1 MLFRCF
7 ARWKGT
13 LMKRKNK
20 IKEWF
25 SVQLVKNPGR
35 MVLAVILLFN
45 IVFFL
50 LSAVIISA
58 LSLEGTEKMGF
69 IEAAVCTITM
79 ILDAGCIQFVI
90 ADIGKS
96 GIAITLVCLSV
107 VLIGMIS
114 FTGSVIG
121 YVTNYISHFIEN
133 ANAGKRKL
141 DLHNHFVILNWNSR
155 ASEIINDMLYS
166 DGKQKVVVLVQSRK
180 EEIEQEIEERLSDT
194 INRENQALQKKYSS
208 LPFLSRCIA
217 IRKERFKKNVV
228 VMVREGDVF
237 SSKQLDDISLSA
249 ARAIIILGKDINNT
263 VCKFEHRQRTEEINR
278 GNSQTIKTL
287 MQVSDITS
295 DEQSADNQK
304 IIVEITDSWTL
315 ELVKKIIAAK
325 EVKGKCNIIPVKVN
339 EVLGQI
345 LSQFCLMPELN
356 YAYSELFSNKGAE
369 FHSEQRPY
377 EDEISFAVGYFEKHN
392 HALPITTI
400 KKGED
405 AFAFYVADG
414 DKDIHKKSAVSR
426 TDYSVSLKKDYWME
440 RKNVVILGHNSK
452 CKHIMAGFAA
462 FSNEWKRNGDEI
474 VRIVVIDDKKSL
486 EKMNYYKEYP
496 FVIKTVEADIYDKDI
511 ICSTIDEFVSSNEE
525 DTSVLIL
532 SDDSALN
539 EDTDASAL
547 ANLVYVRDIITKKIQ
562 ENPDFDVESI
572 DVIVEIIDP
581 KHHDIVNS
589 YSVNNVVIS
598 NRYISK
604 MITQI
609 SEFEALFDFYNDIL
623 SYDEETS
630 EEYSSKEIYIKK
642 VKRYFDTLPGETTAD
657 QLVRAI
663 YNASIDEERM
673 GFVNPTVALGYV
685 KPGGKVKIFGGDLT
699 QIKVKL
705 EERDKLV
712 LFSAH

>member
-1 MLFRCF
+1 MV
-7 ARWKGT
+7 
-13 LMKRKNK
+13 NK

-25 SVQLVKNPGR
+25 SVQLIKNPGK

-45 IVFFL
+45 IIFFL
-50 LSAVIISA
+50 VAALVISA
-58 LSLEGTEKMGF
+58 LSLDGTEKMGF
-69 IEAAVCTITM
+69 IEAAICTITM
-79 ILDAGCIQFVI
+79 ILDAGCIQFVV

-96 GIAITLVCLSV
+96 GIAITIVCLVV

-121 YVTNYISHFIEN
+121 YVTNYISNFIEN
-133 ANAGKRKL
+133 ANSGKRKL
-141 DLHNHFVILNWNSR
+141 NLQNHFVILNWNSR

-166 DGKQKVVVLVQSRK
+166 DEKQKVVVLVQSRK
-180 EEIEQEIEERLSDT
+180 EEIEKEIEERLADT
-194 INRENQALQKKYSS
+194 VNRENLSVQKKYET
-208 LPFLSRCIA
+208 LTWIKRKFA
-217 IRKERFKKNVV
+217 VRKEQFKKNVV

-237 SSKQLDDISLSA
+237 SAKQLNDISLSK
-249 ARAIIILGKDINNT
+249 ARAVIILGNDINNT
-263 VCKFEHRQRTEEINR
+263 ICKFEHRERIEESSR

-287 MQVSDITS
+287 MQVSDITA
-295 DEQSADNQK
+295 DEKSADNQK
-304 IIVEITDSWTL
+304 IIVEITDLWTL
-315 ELVKKIIAAK
+315 ELVEKIIEAK
-325 EVKGKCNIIPVKVN
+325 QVEGKCNIIPVRVN

-356 YAYSELFSNKGAE
+356 SAYSELFSNRGAE
-369 FHSEQRPY
+369 FHSERYPY
-377 EDEISFAVGYFEKHN
+377 EDEISFANNYFANHN
-392 HALPITTI
+392 HALPITTM
-400 KKGED
+400 KKGND
-405 AFAFYVADG
+405 TFAFYVADC
-414 DKDIHKKSAVSR
+414 DKDIHKKSAVATSNYR
-426 TDYSVSLKKDYWME
+426 VSLKKDYWME

-452 CKHIMAGFAA
+452 CKHIMSGFTA
-462 FSNEWKRNGDEI
+462 FSNEWKRNGEEI

-496 FVIKTVEADIYDKDI
+496 FVIRTVEADIYDKDK
-511 ICSTIDEFVSSNEE
+511 ICSTIDEFVSDNEE

-539 EDTDASAL
+539 EDIDAKAL
-547 ANLVYVRDIITKKIQ
+547 ANLVYVRDIITNKIKK
-562 ENPDFDVESI
+562 NPNFDAESI

-623 SYDEETS
+623 SYDEENS
-630 EEYSSKEIYIKK
+630 QNYCSKEIYVKK
-642 VKRYFDTLPGETTAD
+642 VRRYFDELPEKTTAD
-657 QLVRAI
+657 QLIRAI
-663 YNASIDEERM
+663 YNASIDEKKM
-673 GFVNPTVALGYV
+673 GVINPTIALGYV
-685 KPGGKVKIFGGDLT
+685 KPGGKIKIFGGDLT
-699 QIKVKL
+699 QIEVKL
-705 EERDKLV
+705 EEKDKLI

>member
-1 MLFRCF
+1 
-7 ARWKGT
+7 
-13 LMKRKNK
+13 MKSK

-25 SVQLVKNPGR
+25 SIQLVKNPGR
-35 MVLAVILLFN
+35 MVLGVILLFN
-45 IVFFL
+45 ILFFL
-50 LSAVIISA
+50 LAALIISA
-58 LSLEGTEKMGF
+58 LSLDGTEKMGF
-69 IEAAVCTITM
+69 VEAAFCTITM
-79 ILDAGCIQFVI
+79 ILDAGCIQFVV

-96 GIAITLVCLSV
+96 GIAITIVCLLV

-133 ANAGKRKL
+133 ANAGRRKL
-141 DLHNHFVILNWNSR
+141 NLHNHFVILNWNSR
-155 ASEIINDMLYS
+155 ASEIVNDMLYS
-166 DGKQKVVVLVQSRK
+166 DEKQKVVVLVQSRK
-180 EEIEQEIEERLSDT
+180 EAIEKEIDERLSDT
-194 INRENQALQKKYSS
+194 VTRENQAIINKYKA
-208 LPFLSRCIA
+208 LPFFARQLA
-217 IRKERFKKNVV
+217 IFKNRFKRNVV

-237 SSKQLDDISLSA
+237 SSKQLSDISLKS
-249 ARAIIILGKDINNT
+249 ARAVIILGNDINNT
-263 VCKFEHRQRTEEINR
+263 ICKFEHKEKIEESSR

-295 DEQSADNQK
+295 DEMSADNQK
-304 IIVEITDSWTL
+304 IVVEITDAWTL
-315 ELVKKIIAAK
+315 ELVEKIITAK
-325 EVKGKCNIIPVKVN
+325 QVKGKCNIIPVKVN

-356 YAYSELFSNKGAE
+356 SAYSELFSNKGAE
-369 FHSEQRPY
+369 FHSEEYPY
-377 EDEISFAVGYFEKHN
+377 VDEIEFATSYFKSHN
-392 HALPITTI
+392 HALPITTMKNGSESYAI
-400 KKGED
+400 
-405 AFAFYVADG
+405 YVTDS
-414 DKDIHKKSAVSR
+414 DKDIHRKSEVIES
-426 TDYSVSLKKDYWME
+426 DYSVSLKKDYWME

-462 FSNEWKRNGDEI
+462 FSNEWKRNNEEI

-486 EKMNYYKEYP
+486 EKQNYYKDYP
-496 FVIKTVEADIYDKDI
+496 FVIKTVEADIYDKDL
-511 ICSTIDEFVSSNEE
+511 ICSTINKFVSENEE

-539 EDTDASAL
+539 EDIDASAL
-547 ANLVYVRDIITKKIQ
+547 ANLVYVRDIITKKI
-562 ENPDFDVESI
+562 EEDPNFDVESI

-623 SYDEETS
+623 SYDEENS
-630 EEYSSKEIYIKK
+630 ENYSSKEVYIKK
-642 VKRYFDTLPGETTAD
+642 VKRYFDEIPAETTAD

-663 YNASIDEERM
+663 YNASIDDEKM
-673 GFVNPTVALGYV
+673 GVANPTIALGYV
-685 KPGGKVKIFGGDLT
+685 KPGEKVKIFGGDLT

-705 EERDKLV
+705 EDRDKLV

>member
-1 MLFRCF
+1 M
-7 ARWKGT
+7 
-13 LMKRKNK
+13 NK

-25 SVQLVKNPGR
+25 SVQLVKNPGK

-45 IVFFL
+45 IIFFL

-96 GIAITLVCLSV
+96 GIAITLVCLAV

-133 ANAGKRKL
+133 ANANKRKL
-141 DLHNHFVILNWNSR
+141 SLQNHFVILNWNSR
-155 ASEIINDMLYS
+155 ASEIVNDMLYS
-166 DGKQKVVVLVQSRK
+166 DEKQKVVVLVQSRK
-180 EEIEQEIEERLSDT
+180 DEIEKEIDERLSDT
-194 INRENQALQKKYSS
+194 INRENSAIQKRYSH
-208 LPFLSRCIA
+208 LPFIVRRIKFL
-217 IRKERFKKNVV
+217 KERFKKNVV

-237 SSKQLDDISLSA
+237 SSKQLNDISLSK
-249 ARAIIILGKDINNT
+249 ARAVIILGNDINNT
-263 VCKFEHRQRTEEINR
+263 ICKFEHKERIDESGK

-287 MQVSDITS
+287 MQVSDITA
-295 DEQSADNQK
+295 DERSADNQK
-304 IIVEITDSWTL
+304 IIVEITDEWTL
-315 ELVKKIIAAK
+315 ELVKKIIDAK
-325 EVKGKCNIIPVKVN
+325 QVKGKCNIIPVKVN

-356 YAYSELFSNKGAE
+356 SAYSELFSNRGAE
-369 FHSEQRPY
+369 FHSEHHTY
-377 EDEISFAVGYFEKHN
+377 EDEISFAKNYFKNHN
-392 HALPITTI
+392 HALPITVM
-400 KKGED
+400 KNGEE
-405 AFAFYVADG
+405 AFAFYVADN
-414 DKDIHKKSAVSR
+414 DKDIHKKSAVLN
-426 TDYSVSLKKDYWME
+426 TDYSVSLNKDYWME

-452 CKHIMAGFAA
+452 CKYIMAGFAA
-462 FSNEWKRNGDEI
+462 FSNEWKRDSEEI

-486 EKMNYYKEYP
+486 EKMNYYKDYP
-496 FVIKTVEADIYDKDI
+496 FVVETVEADIYDKDI
-511 ICSTIDEFVSSNEE
+511 ICSTIDRFVSSNEE

-539 EDTDASAL
+539 EDIDASAL
-547 ANLVYVRDIITKKIQ
+547 ANLVYVRDIITKKMK
-562 ENPDFDVESI
+562 ENPAFDVESI

-623 SYDEETS
+623 SYDDEFS

-642 VKRYFDTLPGETTAD
+642 AKRYFDEMPEETTAD
-657 QLVRAI
+657 CLVRAI
-663 YNASIDEERM
+663 YDASIDENKM
-673 GFVNPTVALGYV
+673 GFVNPTIALGYV
-685 KPGGKVKIFGGDLT
+685 KPGGELKIFGGDLS

-705 EERDKLV
+705 EEKDKLV
-712 LFSAH
+712 LFTGH